1 MDGSFPI
8 IEVRPSPVGGFS
20 HLQAPMPVQQRKVK
34 GTPSDINVIYESKDE
49 GTANAQAGPAAVI
62 AASPSASPWWLSTT
76 ILGPICLILL
86 ILVIMMTQQVYQ
98 LSQKSEQQLEVTEM
112 ENIVLLDTLQQLT
125 TGKED
130 NCSMCEVDWDQQAA
144 SCYSFSKNAKSWHN
158 SLDACTAMSASLV
171 KIDTKKELVQSRLL
185 FSSLLILVADK
196 TIAYTLTLCLH
207 YSAFGNTQCSHCL
220 LAGESSP
227 ADRKLPPPMS
237 SVCVVTRRALLP
249 TTCCSHHNLSS
260 AKLLSFWGGGG
271 YFFNTSE

>member
-171 KIDTKKELVQSRLL
+171 KIDTKKEL
-185 FSSLLILVADK
+185 
-196 TIAYTLTLCLH
+196 
-207 YSAFGNTQCSHCL
+207 AFLKNEISK
-220 LAGESSP
+220 
-227 ADRKLPPPMS
+227 R
-237 SVCVVTRRALLP
+237 VCVYRGQQFSFNFWTGLNYDNDIGNWTWADGSPFSFQLYVSPRCLCPFKGTDPVQYWLLL
-249 TTCCSHHNLSS
+249 H
-260 AKLLSFWGGGG
+260 KWG
-271 YFFNTSE
+271 

>member
-1 MDGSFPI
+1 MDGSSLI

-34 GTPSDINVIYESKDE
+34 GTPSDIYESKDE

-62 AASPSASPWWLSTT
+62 AASPSASPWWLSAT

-86 ILVIMMTQQVYQ
+86 ILVIMMAQQVYQ

-171 KIDTKKELVQSRLL
+171 KIDTKKELAFLKNEISKRVYVYRGQQFSFNFWTGLNYDNDIGNWTWADGSPFSFQLFRVQGAEGCAYIQKGDIRLQ
-185 FSSLLILVADK
+185 SCTKREVYICEKPAK
-196 TIAYTLTLCLH
+196 
-207 YSAFGNTQCSHCL
+207 FGGN
-220 LAGESSP
+220 
-227 ADRKLPPPMS
+227 
-237 SVCVVTRRALLP
+237 
-249 TTCCSHHNLSS
+249 
-260 AKLLSFWGGGG
+260 
-271 YFFNTSE
+271 